1 MARFAIGDV
10 VNRGKNNTGKVVAV
24 YTTTDGELK
33 YAVENE
39 GALEFVLEAELSPRQ
54 AEHQAA

>member
-1 MARFAIGDV
+1 MC
-10 VNRGKNNTGKVVAV
+10 

-39 GALEFVLEAELSPRQ
+39 GALEFVLETELSPRQ
-54 AEHQAA
+54 VEHQAA